1 MRYDEVD
8 GDFNTTMLGKAI
20 GNGSVDESLATVNLL
35 TIWDESLEGLNPSV
49 CGYR

>member
-1 MRYDEVD
+1 MLWTMRFECDVLH
-8 GDFNTTMLGKAI
+8 NLC
-20 GNGSVDESLATVNLL
+20 GNGSLEKSLATVNLL